1 MDVHETIK
9 EIKGQFRL
17 YMNGIA
23 SQSMRE
29 KGLGYKLN
37 FGIELPRL
45 KEIAARYEKKHE
57 VAQTLWKENIRE
69 CKILAGMLQP
79 VETFYPEIADIWI
92 EDMHYPEIAELTCM
106 NLFQYLPYASEK
118 AFEWMADEREYFQ
131 LCGFMLMAKLLMNG
145 NKLNERSE
153 AEFLDQAIVTLE
165 SEGVLSQKAAATAL
179 KKFAV
184 QSKENGKK
192 VNRLLSPL
200 TKSEKSG
207 VASLAGEIKL
217 ESEYWL

>member
-45 KEIAARYEKKHE
+45 KEIAARYEKNHE

>member
-9 EIKGQFRL
+9 DIKGQFRL
-17 YMNGIA
+17 FMNGVV

-29 KGLGYKLN
+29 KGLDYKLN

-45 KEIAARYEKKHE
+45 KEIAARYEKNHE
-57 VAQTLWKENIRE
+57 VAQALWKENIRE

-79 VETFYPEIADIWI
+79 VETFYPEIA
-92 EDMHYPEIAELTCM
+92 ELTCM
-106 NLFQYLPYASEK
+106 SLFQYLPYASEK

-131 LCGFMLMAKLLMNG
+131 LCGFMLMARLLMKG
-145 NKLNERSE
+145 NQLTERSE
-153 AEFLDQAIVTLE
+153 AEFLDQAMVTLQ
-165 SEGVLSQKAAATAL
+165 SEGVLPRKAAATAL

-192 VNRLLSPL
+192 VNRLLAPL
-200 TKSEKSG
+200 TKSDKVEI
-207 VASLAGEIKL
+207 ASLAGEIKL
-217 ESEYWL
+217 ETEYWH